1 MSRPSLRADQRVGLL
16 LGGVVLLSLVSIATT
31 IALPASDESLKAE
44 PRELS
49 AQQEHGMRVFK
60 AEGCWYCHTTYV
72 RETVADKALGEP
84 LDPKEYAGT
93 QPSMLGV
100 QRDGPDLTY
109 VHTRFANPA
118 DLVAYLE
125 GSDERPRTSMPFY
138 GYLSDDDLEALA
150 AYLLS
155 RK

>member
-1 MSRPSLRADQRVGLL
+1 MSRPPLRADRRVGLL
-16 LGGVVLLSLVSIATT
+16 LAGVVLLSFVSIATT
-31 IALPASDESLKAE
+31 IALPASDESLTAE

-49 AQQEHGMRVFK
+49 AQQNHGMRVFK

-72 RETVADKALGEP
+72 RETAADEALGEP
-84 LDPKEYAGT
+84 LDPKEYAGM

-100 QRDGPDLTY
+100 ERDGPDLTY

-118 DLVAYLE
+118 DLVAYLD
-125 GSDERPRTSMPFY
+125 GSSDKRRTSMPIY
-138 GYLSDDDLEALA
+138 AYLSDDDLEALA